1 MMDFSGLCS
10 DPSRSRESLGF
21 VLLRA
26 MTEFSKYHP
35 DKGMPLGKI
44 LKLPTGDPLAMMKAF
59 VRYFTK
65 HAGEDDLIYIIICE
79 CDTLA
84 DEILA
89 RSRKAVLD
97 PEAIS
102 PADDGSPNDF
112 SDLLKSC
119 AGGSRGR
126 PIDRVFMTGVVAGT
140 MGKPDP
146 GLGLCQDISL
156 MEWCNAMAGITLGE
170 LSGVI
175 DETVDF
181 AKIPG
186 LSKGEVLDI
195 MQRALTAT
203 CSRRNA
209 MSSCST
215 PASAL
220 PSSMISSC
228 KRACRSGV
236 MMDP

>member
-1 MMDFSGLCS
+1 
-10 DPSRSRESLGF
+10 
-21 VLLRA
+21 
-26 MTEFSKYHP
+26 
-35 DKGMPLGKI
+35 
-44 LKLPTGDPLAMMKAF
+44 
-59 VRYFTK
+59 
-65 HAGEDDLIYIIICE
+65 
-79 CDTLA
+79 
-84 DEILA
+84 
-89 RSRKAVLD
+89 
-97 PEAIS
+97 
-102 PADDGSPNDF
+102 
-112 SDLLKSC
+112 
-119 AGGSRGR
+119 
-126 PIDRVFMTGVVAGT
+126 MTGVVAGT

-209 MSSCST
+209 MSMCST

-220 PSSMISSC
+220 PSAMISSC